1 MMMSVDNS
9 VISLGRIPKCTQ
21 KCIVILLTTTNRINC
36 KVITTNQLKQTTLCI
51 ILLSSSRHVITIN
64 CNSSSCRYMEQS
76 GTTFIVNEQELTI

>member
-36 KVITTNQLKQTTLCI
+36 KSHHHQPTKTNHI
-51 ILLSSSRHVITIN
+51 VHNSSFFVTSRHITIN

-76 GTTFIVNEQELTI
+76 GTTFYS